1 MAILISII
9 SAISSLISVFFGV
22 CTVACCLAAGRK
34 DSMNGDDDDE

>member
-34 DSMNGDDDDE
+34 DSINGDDDDE